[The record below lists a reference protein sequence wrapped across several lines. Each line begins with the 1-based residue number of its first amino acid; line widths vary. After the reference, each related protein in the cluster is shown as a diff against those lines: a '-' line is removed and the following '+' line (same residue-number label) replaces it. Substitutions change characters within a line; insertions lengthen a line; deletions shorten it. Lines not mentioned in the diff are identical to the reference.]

1 MPVVG
6 HQAIHSNFFQLLELH
21 RCSVHFRVRIGTSPV
36 RFRCF
41 NHVSFDIGSVT
52 CASPNAGE
60 RKDDNALDNLFHGYL
75 LTEQHSTKA
84 KKEHRVF

>member
-21 RCSVHFRVRIGTSPV
+21 RCRVHFRVRIRTSPMRV
-36 RFRCF
+36 GCF
-41 NHVSFDIGSVT
+41 NHVSFNVGSVT
-52 CASPNAGE
+52 CSSPNAGAHN
-60 RKDDNALDNLFHGYL
+60 DDNALDNLFHGYL
-75 LTEQHSTKA
+75 LIEQHSTKA